1 MAGEAAPG
9 HATRS
14 IDVIG
19 ADVEGDVGTVVPA
32 VDDPMGAP
40 SAVDTSGSAT

>member
-1 MAGEAAPG
+1 MAGVAAPG

-19 ADVEGDVGTVVPA
+19 ADVAGDVATIVDAADVP
-32 VDDPMGAP
+32 VGAP
-40 SAVDTSGSAT
+40 SPDAAGSAT